1 MNAKFLKQLAAA
13 IGSLVVIY
21 YVSAHYD
28 SLKKLAAK

>member
-1 MNAKFLKQLAAA
+1 MKPKFLKEILAAV
-13 IGSLVVIY
+13 GSLVVIY

>member
-1 MNAKFLKQLAAA
+1 MKAKFLKQLVAAV
-13 IGSLVVIY
+13 GSLVVIY

>member
-1 MNAKFLKQLAAA
+1 MKAKLLRQIAAGL
-13 IGSLVVIY
+13 GSLLVIY

>member
-1 MNAKFLKQLAAA
+1 MKAKFLKQILAAA
-13 IGSLVVIY
+13 ASLVVIY